1 MMKNDNLLEVT
12 CAICG
17 SSSLQYSQVLSGFN
31 EMLKYFLEST
41 SLDKDTLKL
50 LVQECPFCRYCAPD
64 LATVMPGVNEI
75 ICTESYRLIADN
87 IGIPALIRRYML
99 YSYCAEMLKEDETA
113 LFGYLVSSWI
123 CDDLKDMKSG
133 RRCRL
138 KAIEWMLKCKEKG
151 VLTWKE
157 PGVFEFVLGE
167 LYRRTADFEKGS
179 MMVKTGLNKVV
190 KHELRSGLELTGSR
204 IDRWDTL
211 P

>member
-1 MMKNDNLLEVT
+1 
-12 CAICG
+12 
-17 SSSLQYSQVLSGFN
+17 
-31 EMLKYFLEST
+31 
-41 SLDKDTLKL
+41 
-50 LVQECPFCRYCAPD
+50 
-64 LATVMPGVNEI
+64 
-75 ICTESYRLIADN
+75 
-87 IGIPALIRRYML
+87 
-99 YSYCAEMLKEDETA
+99 
-113 LFGYLVSSWI
+113 
-123 CDDLKDMKSG
+123 
-133 RRCRL
+133 
-138 KAIEWMLKCKEKG
+138 MLKCKEKG